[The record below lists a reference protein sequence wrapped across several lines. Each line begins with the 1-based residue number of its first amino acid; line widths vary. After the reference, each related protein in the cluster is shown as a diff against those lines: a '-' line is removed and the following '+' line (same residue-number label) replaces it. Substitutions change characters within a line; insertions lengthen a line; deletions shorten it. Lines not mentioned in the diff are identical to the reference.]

1 MGPRGLR
8 LEGAS
13 NLTGTNK
20 RPPAAPQ
27 ILPSTTTPHPHP
39 HHDPAGRKK
48 QDPGFCPG
56 ADFLSARE
64 VSNVRSPPP
73 ASLLGARLHIFRSGR
88 GRARGLMKH
97 IKGKWKKERALA

>member
-1 MGPRGLR
+1 MPQSWTGPEGRLQVQAGSFGTMSPGGGKLRVQWVPEAWR

-27 ILPSTTTPHPHP
+27 ILPSTTTPHPYP

-48 QDPGFCPG
+48 QDPGFCPW
-56 ADFLSARE
+56 R
-64 VSNVRSPPP
+64 
-73 ASLLGARLHIFRSGR
+73 
-88 GRARGLMKH
+88 
-97 IKGKWKKERALA
+97 